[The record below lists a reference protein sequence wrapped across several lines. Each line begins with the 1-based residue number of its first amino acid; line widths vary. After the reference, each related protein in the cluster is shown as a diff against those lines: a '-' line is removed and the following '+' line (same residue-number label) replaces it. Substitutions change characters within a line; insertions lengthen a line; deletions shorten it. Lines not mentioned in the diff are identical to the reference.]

1 MATRGPS
8 RCAEGN
14 PSIPPL
20 VDNDPSR
27 YASELTIAQ
36 HTLPIGINNLKRDDE
51 AVSAAREVVSI
62 YRYLARTDG
71 DYLPNLAE
79 SLHDLATYL
88 PPTGDQPEALAT
100 IQNATEIR
108 RELAHRDP
116 GCFSLNLARSLDVCA
131 DILHWCGQPEQTAAF
146 AKRSRTRP
154 GR

>member
-51 AVSAAREVVSI
+51 AVSAAQELVSI
-62 YRYLARTDG
+62 YQYLA
-71 DYLPNLAE
+71 
-79 SLHDLATYL
+79 
-88 PPTGDQPEALAT
+88 
-100 IQNATEIR
+100 
-108 RELAHRDP
+108 
-116 GCFSLNLARSLDVCA
+116 
-131 DILHWCGQPEQTAAF
+131 
-146 AKRSRTRP
+146 
-154 GR
+154 